1 MSKGRLQALIYLL
14 VILSLVLLAR
24 LIELQ
29 LFRHDFYKQKAEDQR
44 RRVINLAAERGDIY
58 DRRGRILAT
67 TIDTFSVAVNPRIF
81 SSFEALSKLLL
92 KPIETL
98 PKQRSFFWIAR
109 KLPLELAQ
117 KVRAAKLSGVYLLP
131 DKKRIY
137 PKGRLAAQIL
147 GFAGLDNEGLSGI
160 ELAWDRYLKGK
171 EGRLITESDPLGY
184 ELPQMPERDEEKA
197 HPGMNLTLTIDEAI
211 QYLAERELTRA
222 LKQFR
227 AAAGSII
234 VMEVESG
241 EILALAGKPD
251 FDPNEYQKS
260 DYHFW
265 KSRALDVYEPGSTF
279 KVITVCAGL
288 QEGAVKLDEKLKALN
303 TLEIGGKVIENSH
316 EIDWPGSTI
325 SLSFMLEKSINTGA
339 AQVSLKLG
347 PKKFYQMIRGFG
359 FGETTGVGLYSES
372 RGLVRS
378 PEEWSKPDIAMM
390 SFGQSLAVTPLQL
403 IAAYASIARGG
414 VRIKPI
420 LVKKIES
427 PDASYVRAE
436 APQELNRVLS
446 PQVAEQAK
454 KLLENVVLYGSG
466 KRTQMKHFRV
476 GGKTG
481 TAQKALPWGRGY
493 MKNHFIASFCGFA
506 PLSRPQIAILVIVD
520 DPQGVIWGETVAGPT
535 FKVVM
540 EETLRYLNVK
550 PDVIQ

>member
-1 MSKGRLQALIYLL
+1 
-14 VILSLVLLAR
+14 
-24 LIELQ
+24 
-29 LFRHDFYKQKAEDQR
+29 
-44 RRVINLAAERGDIY
+44 
-58 DRRGRILAT
+58 
-67 TIDTFSVAVNPRIF
+67 
-81 SSFEALSKLLL
+81 
-92 KPIETL
+92 
-98 PKQRSFFWIAR
+98 
-109 KLPLELAQ
+109 
-117 KVRAAKLSGVYLLP
+117 
-131 DKKRIY
+131 
-137 PKGRLAAQIL
+137 
-147 GFAGLDNEGLSGI
+147 
-160 ELAWDRYLKGK
+160 
-171 EGRLITESDPLGY
+171 
-184 ELPQMPERDEEKA
+184 
-197 HPGMNLTLTIDEAI
+197 
-211 QYLAERELTRA
+211 
-222 LKQFR
+222 
-227 AAAGSII
+227 
-234 VMEVESG
+234 MEVESG

-260 DYHFW
+260 DHHFW

-303 TLEIGGKVIENSH
+303 SLEIGGKVIENSH

-359 FGETTGVGLYSES
+359 FGETTGVGLFSES
-372 RGLVRS
+372 RGLVRL
-378 PEEWSKPDIAMM
+378 PEDWSKPDIAMM

-403 IAAYASIARGG
+403 IASYAAIARGG

-446 PQVAEQAK
+446 SQVAEQAK